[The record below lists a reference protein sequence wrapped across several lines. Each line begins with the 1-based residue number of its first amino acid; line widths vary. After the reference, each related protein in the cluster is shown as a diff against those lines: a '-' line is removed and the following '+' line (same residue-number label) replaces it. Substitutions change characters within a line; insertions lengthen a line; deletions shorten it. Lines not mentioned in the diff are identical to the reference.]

1 MRQSLGSENRH
12 TCSLDS
18 INFSFWNLPSAS
30 VTVSRDVSASL
41 ANSSCDRAIV
51 KRISGLELY

>member
-1 MRQSLGSENRH
+1 
-12 TCSLDS
+12 
-18 INFSFWNLPSAS
+18 LPSAS